1 MSELSGGER
10 RLLES
15 VQLMKET
22 SETVMWIC
30 SHWEFQG
37 CSAGKA
43 TLELLRKGV
52 SGHVC
57 MCPVFFFK
65 LVVFFFFM
73 EVERRGYDLQA
84 EPPF

>member
-15 VQLMKET
+15 MQFMKEI

-52 SGHVC
+52 SGRVYVSC
-57 MCPVFFFK
+57 FFFK
-65 LVVFFFFM
+65 FFFFYGDGKKR
-73 EVERRGYDLQA
+73 V
-84 EPPF
+84 